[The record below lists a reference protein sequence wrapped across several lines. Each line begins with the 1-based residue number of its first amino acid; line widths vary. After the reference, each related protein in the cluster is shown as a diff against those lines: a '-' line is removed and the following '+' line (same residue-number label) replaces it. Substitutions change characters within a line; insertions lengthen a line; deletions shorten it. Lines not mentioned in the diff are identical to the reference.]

1 MAWTFEFDPAA
12 EKSLRKLDSQIAKR
26 LLRFLYERVIALD
39 DPRQLGAA
47 LQGPEL
53 GKYWK
58 YRVGDYRII
67 CRFVDQRMVVLVLHI
82 GHRREVY
89 RRGD

>member
-12 EKSLRKLDSQIAKR
+12 DKSLKKLDPQVAKR
-26 LLRFLYERVIALD
+26 ILRFLLERVGPLD

-58 YRVGDYRII
+58 YRVGDLRVI
-67 CRFVDQRMVVLVLHI
+67 CRFIDRRVVVVVLHI

-89 RRGD
+89 R

>member
-1 MAWTFEFDPAA
+1 MAWIFEFDPAA
-12 EKSLRKLDSQIAKR
+12 QKSLKKLDPQIAKR
-26 LLRFLYERVIALD
+26 ILHFLRERVGRLD

-58 YRVGDYRII
+58 YRVGDYRVI
-67 CRFVDQRMVVLVLHI
+67 CRFINQRVVVVVLHI

-89 RRGD
+89 R